1 MRECTGQRLKPHD
14 ELLQARFQPW
24 VFFFETKNEGSKTM
38 KTDLSYGKWHA
49 VWIVVSRTQSGMIE
63 MKRFDVELDAVN
75 YWQECR
81 ADGRLMQGDNG
92 PVMTLV

>member
-1 MRECTGQRLKPHD
+1 
-14 ELLQARFQPW
+14 
-24 VFFFETKNEGSKTM
+24 M
-38 KTDLSYGKWHA
+38 KTDFSYGRLHA
-49 VWIVVSRTQSGMIE
+49 VWIVVSHTQSGKVE
-63 MKRFDVELDAVN
+63 MRRFDDERDAVN

>member
-1 MRECTGQRLKPHD
+1 
-14 ELLQARFQPW
+14 
-24 VFFFETKNEGSKTM
+24 M
-38 KTDLSYGKWHA
+38 KADLSYGKWHA

-63 MKRFDVELDAVN
+63 LRRFEVESDAVN

-81 ADGRLMQGDNG
+81 ADGRLMRGDNG

>member
-1 MRECTGQRLKPHD
+1 MN
-14 ELLQARFQPW
+14 A
-24 VFFFETKNEGSKTM
+24 
-38 KTDLSYGKWHA
+38 DLSYGKWHA
-49 VWIVVSRTQSGMIE
+49 VWIVVSRTQSGTIE
-63 MKRFDVELDAVN
+63 MKRFDTEPDALD